1 MKNLIIIIF
10 IFCVAPCAA
19 QNLIPNGSFED
30 TISYGGGFT
39 FPKQWTSPSGF
50 NSVGEHYT
58 PFNQFKWTVPQNFF
72 GNQHAYNGSS
82 YFGLVMYLLIRNP
95 PSMRDYIQTKLR
107 NNLTKDST
115 YCMQLYVNLPDSMTH
130 ASRGQLGIYLS
141 NTAVSSTSNFNLPY
155 TPQLIVSP
163 TNYITDKLNWTEFNF
178 QYTAVGGERYL
189 TIGNFNDT
197 LGIDTFFVGGGK
209 DPNYYGTYYFI
220 DNLYLGH
227 CDSITTSIGV
237 AENSANKQEE
247 FSIYPNPA
255 HDQITV
261 EFTASSNENGRFELY
276 NTLGQLQLTEQ
287 LNGDHQKHIISLTEL
302 QQGIYFYRLISNST
316 LTKSGNLVID

>member
-10 IFCVAPCAA
+10 TFCVAPCAA

-30 TISYGGGFT
+30 TLNFGAGFNAPKGWITPGGFNT
-39 FPKQWTSPSGF
+39 E
-50 NSVGEHYT
+50 GEYYNPNNIT
-58 PFNQFKWTVPQNFF
+58 NWSEPNNFF
-72 GNQHAYNGSS
+72 GYQNAQNGDS
-82 YFGLVMYLLIRNP
+82 YFGLAIYLLYNNVKA
-95 PSMRDYIQTKLR
+95 MRDYTQAKLKR
-107 NNLTKDST
+107 TLIKDST

-141 NTAVSSTSNFNLPY
+141 NTTVSSTSNFNLPY

-163 TNYITDKLNWTEFNF
+163 TNYITDKLNWTEFNL

-197 LGIDTFFVGGGK
+197 LGIDTLFVGGGK

-227 CDSITTSIGV
+227 CDSINTSVGV
-237 AENSANKQEE
+237 AENSGKKQEE

-255 HDQITV
+255 RDQITI
-261 EFTASSNENGRFELY
+261 EFSASSNENGRFELY
-276 NTLGQLQLTEQ
+276 NALGQLQLTEQ
-287 LNGDHQKHIISLTEL
+287 LNGGHQKHIIKLSEL
-302 QQGIYFYRLISNST
+302 QQGVYFYRLISNST
-316 LTKSGNLVID
+316 LTQSGKLIVD